1 MTEEVVNLED
11 FSQNAAPSAG
21 WYPEPTEI
29 TEIELLQKR
38 VARLGL
44 DFEKSEFLSSHHEK
58 SSRYWKTKAI
68 SYQQTLDDTTVA
80 KIKAEKRVSNLQK
93 KNLKH
98 HETGKTQNKKYSSYK
113 KCVEQIYRT
122 YDLDRSNLVRG
133 LSKLETI
140 CRAVDEQL
148 EQPTIQ
154 AIRDYKLGD
163 LINEIISDLEGAEQ
177 LLDSSRNRKTPAD
190 NSPSWIEIPLHQF
203 EYNSTKLKDALNKV
217 IVKNDGGPVPEAEV
231 NPTDDRWL

>member
-1 MTEEVVNLED
+1 MTEEAGHREED
-11 FSQNAAPSAG
+11 ATSRAG

-38 VARLGL
+38 VARLGI

-58 SSRYWKTKAI
+58 SSRYWKSKAI

-80 KIKAEKRVSNLQK
+80 KNKAEKKVSDLQK

-98 HETGKTQNKKYSSYK
+98 HETGKTQNKKYSNYK
-113 KCVEQIYRT
+113 RCVEQIYRT

-133 LSKLETI
+133 LTKLETI

-163 LINEIISDLEGAEQ
+163 LINEIISDLGSAER
-177 LLDSSRNRKTPAD
+177 LLDSSRNRKIPAD
-190 NSPSWIEIPLHQF
+190 NSQGWTEIPLHQF
-203 EYNSTKLKDALNKV
+203 EYNSSKLQDALNKV
-217 IVKNDGGPVPEAEV
+217 ALGNDGEQVPEAEA
-231 NPTDDRWL
+231 NQNNDRWL

>member
-1 MTEEVVNLED
+1 MTEEVVSHEENV
-11 FSQNAAPSAG
+11 AASAG

-68 SYQQTLDDTTVA
+68 SYRQTLDDTTVA
-80 KIKAEKRVSNLQK
+80 KINAEKRVSNLQK

-98 HETGKTQNKKYSSYK
+98 HETGKTQNKRHSSYQK
-113 KCVEQIYRT
+113 RVEQIYRT

-133 LSKLETI
+133 LSKLKTI

-177 LLDSSRNRKTPAD
+177 LLDSSRNRKIPAD
-190 NSPSWIEIPLHQF
+190 HSQGWTEIPLHQF
-203 EYNSTKLKDALNKV
+203 EYNSTKLEDALNKV
-217 IVKNDGGPVPEAEV
+217 AAKNDRGQLLEAEV
-231 NPTDDRWL
+231 SPTDYGWL